1 MSCPPCTHD
10 CDQGDK
16 CTASL
21 ATGNGGNVITNGVPL
36 PPRPKTFTPDYGI
49 EYTQVS
55 HHSTLLGWVVA
66 MVFIVAFVITAYRQF

>member
-21 ATGNGGNVITNGVPL
+21 TTGNGGNVITNGVPL
-36 PPRPKTFTPDYGI
+36 PRRPKTFTPDYGI
-49 EYTQVS
+49 EHTQVS
-55 HHSTLLGWVVA
+55 HHPTLLGWVVSVVCVMA
-66 MVFIVAFVITAYRQF
+66 FFIYIYRYF